1 MPGRRRDFPDGV
13 YDPSIVQRVY
23 RDEVYA
29 WEHDLT
35 TGSLQ
40 HLAAQDG
47 WAAHAVPPIA
57 LAYSQ
62 AGLQVG
68 ARVVHYA
75 IVDGHHRL
83 NADRDDHGVPAM
95 VTQRWSPDARGSL
108 LGYRRCPNT
117 ASEPSLPSGWNPQGQ
132 PLRVHAPETIESR
145 SIWGH
150 PEIRLCLPGSGID
163 QSLFDIAPRLNAFQP
178 PAAFLQSDRGDRVH
192 IRALLIDVY
201 AQDCSSKRGTLQF
214 DLGIPRVEHT
224 SQDWQ
229 TLLRDRVPLRQ
240 HLGVKGAP
248 AHPLLEIRI
257 QQNPH
262 GYADEGL

>member
-1 MPGRRRDFPDGV
+1 V

-29 WEHDLT
+29 WEHDRT

-40 HLAAQDG
+40 HLAAQDD
-47 WAAHAVPPIA
+47 WAAHAVPPIT

-62 AGLQVG
+62 AGLEVG
-68 ARVVHYA
+68 TRVIHYA

-83 NADRDDHGVPAM
+83 NADGNGQGVPAM
-95 VTQRWSPDARGSL
+95 VTSRWSPDANGNL
-108 LGYRRCPNT
+108 LGYRRCPHT
-117 ASEPSLPSGWNPQGQ
+117 AGEPLLPTGWNPGAQ
-132 PLRVHAPETIESR
+132 PLRVHAPETIEAR

-150 PEIRLCLPGSGID
+150 PEIRLCLPSTGID
-163 QSLFDIAPRLNAFQP
+163 QSLFDIAPRLDAFQP
-178 PAAFLQSDRGDRVH
+178 PAAFLQADRGDRVH
-192 IRALLIDVY
+192 IRVLLIDVY
-201 AQDCSSKRGTLQF
+201 AQDRSSKQGTLQF
-214 DLGIPRVEHT
+214 DLGLPGVDPT

-229 TLLRDRVPLRQ
+229 SLLQDRVPLRQ
-240 HLGVKGAP
+240 HLGVAGAP

-262 GYADEGL
+262 GYVDEGL